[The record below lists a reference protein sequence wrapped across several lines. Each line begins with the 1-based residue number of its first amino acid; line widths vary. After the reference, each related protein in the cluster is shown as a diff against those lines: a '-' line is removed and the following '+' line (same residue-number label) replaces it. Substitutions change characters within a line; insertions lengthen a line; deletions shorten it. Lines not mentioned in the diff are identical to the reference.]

1 MKNII
6 KNQFGNLIQDI
17 HNDTYEKQIL
27 TMIHNNM
34 ESIKINGHVVTITAQ
49 YKTDDETV
57 TYVNISDLYF
67 RGELA

>member
-1 MKNII
+1 MHKI
-6 KNQFGNLIQDI
+6 KNQFGNIIQDI
-17 HNDTYEKQIL
+17 HNDTYEKQIR

>member
-1 MKNII
+1 MHKI

-17 HNDTYEKQIL
+17 HNDTYEKQIR